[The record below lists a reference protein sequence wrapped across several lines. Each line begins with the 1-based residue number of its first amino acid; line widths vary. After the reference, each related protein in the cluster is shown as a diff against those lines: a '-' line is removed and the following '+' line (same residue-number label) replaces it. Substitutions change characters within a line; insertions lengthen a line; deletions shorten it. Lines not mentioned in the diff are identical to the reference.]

1 MNNLSILNIYN
12 TNGFYIEIL
21 DIITI
26 ISIISGIL
34 VILNKNP
41 IISVLFLIG
50 LFFNI
55 SAYLFSA
62 GLSFIAFS
70 YLLVYIG
77 AISILFL
84 FILMLINIRISE
96 LTNAGSNS
104 ISLLLFIG
112 FIIYY
117 IIYYILN
124 INNDLE

>member
-1 MNNLSILNIYN
+1 MNMNNISLLNIYN

-77 AISILFL
+77 AVSILFL
-84 FILMLINIRISE
+84 FIVFGTYSYVLQ
-96 LTNAGSNS
+96 
-104 ISLLLFIG
+104 
-112 FIIYY
+112 
-117 IIYYILN
+117 
-124 INNDLE
+124 